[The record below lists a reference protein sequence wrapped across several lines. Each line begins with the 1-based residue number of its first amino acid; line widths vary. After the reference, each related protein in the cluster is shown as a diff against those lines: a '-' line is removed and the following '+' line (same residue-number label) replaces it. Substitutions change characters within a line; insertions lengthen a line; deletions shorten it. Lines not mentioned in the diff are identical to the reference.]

1 MQKLPSKIMK
11 LEGWEILNLTEKEFK
26 NWTYEERIDQ
36 IKGWLRA
43 ARERQIAKGVLPKNP
58 PVYV

>member
-1 MQKLPSKIMK
+1 MK

>member
-26 NWTYEERIDQ
+26 NWTYEQRVE
-36 IKGWLRA
+36 
-43 ARERQIAKGVLPKNP
+43 
-58 PVYV
+58 